1 MYRYDHYDQ
10 TLVNERVA
18 QFRDQTRRFLAGEL
32 GDEEFRALRLRNGLY
47 IQRFAP
53 MLRIAI
59 PYGLLSARQLRM
71 LAHIARTY
79 DKGYGHFSTRQ
90 NIQYNWPR
98 LEKVPDILAD
108 LASVE
113 MHAIQTSGNCI
124 RNITTDHLAGVAS
137 DEIEDPRPYCEI
149 TRQWSTFHPEFNWLP
164 RKFKIAFSASEQERA
179 ALQTHDIGVRLVRNE
194 KGTLGFSIYVGG
206 GLGRTPILSVRIRN
220 WLEREHLLSYLEAIL
235 RVYNRLGRRDN
246 IHKARIKILV
256 KALGA
261 EKFSQM
267 VEAEWAK
274 IKGAPGLTLAAADID
289 AMKAHFAPHAYDAAA
304 AGDRSFAQKLAM
316 DRAFASWVKH
326 NLRDHKTPGYRS
338 VFVSLK
344 APGIPP
350 GDCTHE
356 QMDAIAGLADRYSF
370 GEVRVTHNQN
380 LVLADVKQAD
390 LHALWT
396 ELRRL
401 NLATPNIGTLHDM
414 ICCPGLD
421 FCSLANAGS
430 IGVAAEIN
438 ERFDSLDY
446 VYDLGEIEVKMSGCM
461 NGCGHHSVG
470 HIGILGVEK
479 IRKIV
484 VDGEKMEIKEEW
496 YQLMLGGSSSNDAAL
511 GEKIGPSISRKEVVA
526 AIEKILGVYLGQRHD
541 GERFLDTYRRIG
553 MEPFKSQV
561 YAGTAPTEEAA

>member
-1 MYRYDHYDQ
+1 MYRYDTYDQ

-32 GDEEFRALRLRNGLY
+32 SDEEFRALRLRNGLY
-47 IQRFAP
+47 VQRFAP
-53 MLRIAI
+53 MLRVAI
-59 PYGLLSARQLRM
+59 PYGLLSSQQLRM

-90 NIQYNWPR
+90 NIQYNWPP
-98 LEKVPDILAD
+98 LERVPDILAD

-124 RNITTDHLAGVAS
+124 RNITTDHLAGVAA

-164 RKFKIAFSASEQERA
+164 RKFKIAFSASAQERA
-179 ALQTHDIGVRLVRNE
+179 AMQTHDIGVRLVRNE
-194 KGTLGFSIYVGG
+194 KGVLGFSIYVGG
-206 GLGRTPILSVRIRN
+206 GLGRTPILSVRIRD

-261 EKFSQM
+261 EKFTQM
-267 VEAEWAK
+267 VEAEWSK
-274 IKGAPGLTLAAADID
+274 IRSAPGLTLTDGDFKAMQAHFLPPAYDPAAAD
-289 AMKAHFAPHAYDAAA
+289 
-304 AGDRSFAQKLAM
+304 DRSFAQQLAEVP
-316 DRAFASWVKH
+316 AFASWAKY
-326 NLRDHKTPGYRS
+326 NLRAHKAPGYKA

-356 QMDAIAGLADRYSF
+356 QMDALADLADRYSL

-390 LHALWT
+390 LYALWG

-401 NLATPNIGTLHDM
+401 NLATPNIGTLTDM

-438 ERFDSLDY
+438 ERFDNLDY

-479 IRKIV
+479 IRKVLI
-484 VDGEKMEIKEEW
+484 DGQKHEIKEEW

-511 GEKIGPSISRKEVVA
+511 GEKIGPSISRQDVVG
-526 AIEKILGVYLGQRHD
+526 AIEKILNVYVRQRQD

-553 MEPFKSQV
+553 MEPFKTEV
-561 YAGTAPTEEAA
+561 YAGAEAEEAA